1 MKIAS
6 WNVNGIRA
14 RTEQVVNWLGT
25 TQPDVLAIQESKVV
39 DDLFPYDE
47 YLKLGYYPLVYGQKA
62 YNGVALLSKKE
73 PINPSTGISGYKDP
87 QTRVVSATYEGITV
101 MDIYVPNGQS
111 VGSDKFVYKL
121 EWLDHLTGYIEKSL
135 KENENLIVLGDFNI
149 APEDRDVYDPEA
161 WKDKVLC
168 SKEERGALE
177 KLVALG
183 LVDSFRLFEQQDAS
197 YSWWDYRAAAY
208 RRKMGLRIDLIL
220 LSAPVAERCI
230 SSNIDES
237 PRGWQKPSDHTPVV
251 VEIDIG

>member
-14 RTEQVVNWLGT
+14 RTEHVVNWLEA

-47 YLKLGYYPLVYGQKA
+47 YLKLGYHSLVYGQKA

-73 PINPSTGISGYKDP
+73 PINPTTGISGFKDS
-87 QTRVVSATYEGITV
+87 QTRVVSASYEGITV
-101 MDIYVPNGQS
+101 IDVYVPNGQS

-121 EWLDHLTGYIEKSL
+121 EWLDHLTRYIEKSL

-149 APEDRDVYDPEA
+149 APEDQDVYDPED
-161 WKDKVLC
+161 WKDRILC
-168 SKEERGALE
+168 SKQERGVLE
-177 KLVALG
+177 NLFALG
-183 LVDSFRLFEQQDAS
+183 LVDSFRLFKQQDAS

-220 LSAPVAERCI
+220 LSTSLAKRCAA
-230 SSNIDES
+230 STIDES
-237 PRGWQKPSDHTPVV
+237 PRGWLKPSDHAPVI
-251 VEIDIG
+251 VEVDVG

>member
-14 RTEQVVNWLGT
+14 RTEHVVNWLET
-25 TQPDVLAIQESKVV
+25 IQPDVLAIQESKVV
-39 DDLFPYDE
+39 DALFPYDE

-73 PINPSTGISGYKDP
+73 PINPTTGISGYKDP
-87 QTRVVSATYEGITV
+87 QTRVVSTIYDGITV
-101 MDIYVPNGQS
+101 IDIYVPNGQS

-121 EWLDHLTGYIEKSL
+121 EWLDHLTRYIEKNL
-135 KENENLIVLGDFNI
+135 KENENLVVLGDFNI

-177 KLVALG
+177 KLLDLG
-183 LVDSFRLFEQQDAS
+183 LVDSFRLFQQQEAS

-220 LSAPVAERCI
+220 LS
-230 SSNIDES
+230 SSLAKHCVSSTIDES
-237 PRGWQKPSDHTPVV
+237 PRGWEKPSDHTPVIIEV
-251 VEIDIG
+251 DMG

>member
-14 RTEQVVNWLGT
+14 RTEHVVNWLET

-47 YLKLGYYPLVYGQKA
+47 YSKLGYYPFVYGQKA

-73 PINPSTGISGYKDP
+73 PINPTTGISGFKDP
-87 QTRVVSATYEGITV
+87 QARVVSATYDGITV
-101 MDIYVPNGQS
+101 IDIYVPNGQS
-111 VGSDKFVYKL
+111 VRSDKFVYKL
-121 EWLDHLTGYIEKSL
+121 EWLDHLTRYIENSL
-135 KENENLIVLGDFNI
+135 EENENLVVLGDFNI
-149 APEDRDVYDPEA
+149 APEDRDVYDPDA

-168 SKEERGALE
+168 SPKERAALE
-177 KLVALG
+177 KLFSLG

-220 LSAPVAERCI
+220 LSAPLAKHCA
-230 SSNIDES
+230 SSTIDES
-237 PRGWQKPSDHTPVV
+237 PRGWKKPSDHTPVI
-251 VEIDIG
+251 VEIDID